1 MITQWNFIRNMR
13 GKLAKELRK
22 MAGYQIK
29 HDPEVKNSAEYKSAK
44 QQYKIYKKSWK
55 NKA

>member
-1 MITQWNFIRNMR
+1 MR

-22 MAGYQIK
+22 MAGYQIN